1 LHKVTWYAL
10 CASVGNKKGSAL
22 LMHGVTMKFRS
33 VQFVCTLDSR
43 DRKEYTFLCLPVV
56 TQTDYFPEGKTSC
69 VES

>member
-1 LHKVTWYAL
+1 
-10 CASVGNKKGSAL
+10 
-22 LMHGVTMKFRS
+22 MHGVTMKFRS